1 MKIIKNM
8 GELLKE
14 GLQIL
19 EENLSNIPVKKVMA
33 SILIIGTLVN
43 GVPAQAF
50 DFNVANSI
58 KTAQTVIG
66 VGSDAI
72 KTGQTIGGIGEV
84 LENFGTN
91 RKGGVDYNKV
101 IRDSNKI
108 LNKTNSINKTVDKNT
123 NKIYNGGQKK
133 PYMSKYKQEKLKQQQ
148 QKSNQSSINQ
158 YSNYAP
164 GF

>member
-72 KTGQTIGGIGEV
+72 KTGQNIGNIGEV

-108 LNKTNSINKTVDKNT
+108 LNKTNSINKTIDKNT
-123 NKIYNGGQKK
+123 NKILNNGGQKK

-148 QKSNQSSINQ
+148 NNQSTINQ